1 MKIRKV
7 LISQPRPEDIK
18 SSPYTPIA
26 EAHGLEVDY
35 EKLFKIEPLEGK
47 EFRRQKI
54 RMEEYSAIIFT
65 SKNAV
70 DYFFQ
75 QVKEARY
82 PIPETMK
89 YFCTSEAIALYLQN
103 YITYR
108 KRKIFFGKG
117 SFNNLEDLVKKFK
130 TEKYLIPCG
139 DTSKNDVPPFME
151 KLGVEHK
158 KVVVYK
164 TVPRDLKNKLDINK
178 YDILVFFSPMGIKSL
193 FKNWPDYTQKK
204 QVIATFGENTTRE
217 ATEQGLVVN
226 IMAPTPTAPS
236 MASAI
241 DQFLVEQKKR
251 KKPSTKTNPNNTVE
265 ANKSASNSFKNDS
278 TLTTKNKI
286 SIDGGEN
293 NPIEQ
298 TESQLDN

>member
-26 EAHGLEVDY
+26 ETHGLEVDY
-35 EKLFKIEPLEGK
+35 QKLFKIEPLDGK

-117 SFNNLEDLVKKFK
+117 SFNDLEDLVKKFK

-139 DTSKNDVPPFME
+139 DTRKNDVPPFME

-164 TVPRDLKNKLDINK
+164 TVPRDLKNKLDIKK
-178 YDILVFFSPMGIKSL
+178 YDLLVFFSPMGIKSL
-193 FKNWPDYTQKK
+193 LKNWPDYSQKK
-204 QVIATFGENTTRE
+204 QVIATFGENTARE
-217 ATEQGLVVN
+217 ATEHGLIIN

-241 DQFLVEQKKR
+241 EQFLIEQKKR
-251 KKPSTKTNPNNTVE
+251 KKTSTKANANSAKEAEKSDSDNIPPAEDEMTSPQDENTP
-265 ANKSASNSFKNDS
+265 K
-278 TLTTKNKI
+278 
-286 SIDGGEN
+286 
-293 NPIEQ
+293 EQ
-298 TESQLDN
+298 EKGQINH